1 MSRLSSEAVLYRI
14 SLAHR
19 LRRAACAALLVAG
32 LAVPTIAAQEKPYF
46 VTYSHDLEEP
56 GNLEIETKTA
66 LARPQGSDRFG
77 ATATELEYGVKAWWT
92 SELYVD
98 GQTTPADS
106 TLFTGFRLENR
117 FRPLMREHWINP
129 VLYVEYEN
137 ISGADK
143 TALEVVGHDGQ
154 DDLAERNFDS
164 RREHQHEGE
173 FRLILS
179 SNARDWNISE
189 NFIAEKNLGHD
200 PWEFGYAVGATRPLK
215 TALSIRECTFC
226 AEKFTVGAEAYGG
239 LGDTWALSL
248 HQTSHY
254 IAPLVGWDL
263 PGRMRVSFSP
273 GFGLTGSSLDRV
285 YRVGVAYEMPQLGSL
300 FRGAKGS
307 VR

>member
-1 MSRLSSEAVLYRI
+1 MIRLLLYRNSGWLLAGTAALAVLMA
-14 SLAHR
+14 LAAPR
-19 LRRAACAALLVAG
+19 VAN
-32 LAVPTIAAQEKPYF
+32 AQEKPYF

-66 LARPQGSDRFG
+66 LGQPQGGYRFG

-92 SELYVD
+92 SELYLD

-137 ISGADK
+137 TSGADK
-143 TALEVVGHDGQ
+143 TVLEVVGHDGQ
-154 DDLAERNFDS
+154 GDLAERNYDA

-173 FRLILS
+173 LKLILS
-179 SNARDWNISE
+179 SNVHDWNISE
-189 NFIAEKNLGHD
+189 NFISEKDLGHA
-200 PWEFGYAVGATRPLK
+200 PWEFGYAVGAARPLR
-215 TALSIRECTFC
+215 TGLSARECTFC
-226 AEKFTVGAEAYGG
+226 AEKVMVGAEAYGG
-239 LGDTWALSL
+239 LGNTWALTTGD
-248 HQTSHY
+248 TSHY

-263 PGRMRVSFSP
+263 PGRMRISFSP

-285 YRVGVAYEMPQLGSL
+285 YRVGVAYEMPQFISM
-300 FRGAKGS
+300 FRGGKGG